1 MLSKALVMGAYQR
14 KCELIAAHSDI
25 ELTVLVP
32 PIWDGQK
39 LERAHTMGYEL
50 REVPIRFNNNFHLHY
65 YPTLKAELA
74 RAQPDIFHVDEE
86 PYNLATWLACACA
99 THPRS
104 DRRGASHVKTIFFSW
119 QNIRRSYPPPFS
131 WIERT
136 VLQHTDAAIVGNRE
150 AEQVWRAKGFAK
162 PIHVIPQFGVDE
174 NVFKPKSKTL
184 RQAQDAVK
192 NQKFKIGYVGR
203 LVKEKGVYLA
213 IEALQGL
220 PEAQLLIVGSGP
232 LQQPLIDF
240 ADSLG
245 LSHRVEFR
253 PQVPST
259 QMPALYRELD
269 VLVLP
274 SLMQRNWKE
283 QFGRVLIEAM
293 ACGVPVIGS
302 TCGEIPTVIGDAGLT
317 FAEGDSDALLKQL
330 LKLQQQPA
338 LQQDLAQRGRT
349 RVLENFTMQRI
360 ADATVAVYR
369 LLAIGNLRFD

>member
-1 MLSKALVMGAYQR
+1 MATMRVTMLSKALVMGAYQR

-32 PIWDGQK
+32 AAWGGQK
-39 LERAHTMGYEL
+39 LERAHTAGYAL
-50 REVPIRFNNNFHLHY
+50 REIPVRFNNSFHLHY
-65 YPTLKAELA
+65 YPTLRTELL
-74 RAQPDIFHVDEE
+74 RAKPEVFHIDEE
-86 PYNLATWLACACA
+86 PYNLATWLACARA
-99 THPRS
+99 MHQRS
-104 DRRGASHVKTIFFSW
+104 RRGASHVTSLFFSW
-119 QNIRRSYPPPFS
+119 QNILRTYPPPFS
-131 WIERT
+131 WMERA
-136 VLQHTDAAIVGNRE
+136 VLQQTDAAIVGNRE
-150 AEQVWRAKGFAK
+150 AEHVWRTKGFAK

-174 NVFKPKSKTL
+174 NVFKPK
-184 RQAQDAVK
+184 AK
-192 NQKFKIGYVGR
+192 NQNSKFVVGYVGR

-220 PEAQLLIVGSGP
+220 PEARLLIVGSGP
-232 LQQPLIDF
+232 LQQPLCDF

-259 QMPALYRELD
+259 QMPALYGELD
-269 VLVLP
+269 ALVLP
-274 SLMQRNWKE
+274 SLTQRNWKE

-302 TCGEIPTVIGDAGLT
+302 TCGEIPNVIGDAGLT
-317 FAEGDSDALLKQL
+317 FAEGDGDALLKQL
-330 LKLQQQPA
+330 LKLHQQPN

-369 LLAIGNLRFD
+369 QLVRDLP